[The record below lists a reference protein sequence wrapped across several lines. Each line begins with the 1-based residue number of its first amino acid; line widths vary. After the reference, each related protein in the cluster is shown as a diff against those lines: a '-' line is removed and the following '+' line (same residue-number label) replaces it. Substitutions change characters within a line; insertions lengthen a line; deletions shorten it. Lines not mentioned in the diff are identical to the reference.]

1 MRLRTIIYAFAS
13 LILMSLASC
22 NKPDDGSNDLMYI
35 WFEVSGKVVDQ
46 DGHPIAG
53 ITVMAESADSKT
65 TAPDGTFT
73 INGGSAPTLTT
84 AVKFVDADNA
94 GKQYMPK
101 SVMVDLVKYKDGHG
115 WNNGYY
121 RNAEELTVVMMESQA
136 TITPSPLGS
145 SK

>member
-1 MRLRTIIYAFAS
+1 MRLRAITYAFAS

-65 TAPDGTFT
+65 TASDGTFT

-84 AVKFVDADNA
+84 AVKFVDSDNE

>member
-1 MRLRTIIYAFAS
+1 MRFRAITYAFAS

-65 TAPDGTFT
+65 TASDGTFT

-84 AVKFVDADNA
+84 AVKFVDSDNE